1 MSVGWRG
8 CILSSFRGE
17 VMEIETRDCE
27 IEDYALRIDVLDAV
41 NILKQR
47 YPNFIPAIDEAFC
60 DLIP

>member
-1 MSVGWRG
+1 MRLDWQS
-8 CILSSFRGE
+8 CIRSSFRGE

-41 NILKQR
+41 NKLKQR